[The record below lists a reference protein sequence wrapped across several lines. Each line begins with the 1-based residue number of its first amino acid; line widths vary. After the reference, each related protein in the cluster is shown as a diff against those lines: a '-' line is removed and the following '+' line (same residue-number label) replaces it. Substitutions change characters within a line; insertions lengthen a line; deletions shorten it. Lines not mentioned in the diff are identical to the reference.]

1 MEDLDE
7 EIGFQSETIPF
18 TLNSPPTR
26 GGLRIGVTSRTGGAS
41 PSLSVPG
48 DWANNPVST
57 VSNSLLESWVAEQSQ
72 RFDKLQRQLEQIP
85 SLSDTS
91 LDDLADKLEDI
102 DFHTAALSNI
112 LDLVV
117 SAANSLDELED
128 IRCQDE
134 ISYHGIE
141 LESLQ
146 LKRWPLLHAL
156 WFHMMMITDPDSI
169 YYSPRIGRDVWP
181 TSF

>member
-1 MEDLDE
+1 MDDLDE
-7 EIGFQSETIPF
+7 ELMFQSETIC
-18 TLNSPPTR
+18 N
-26 GGLRIGVTSRTGGAS
+26 
-41 PSLSVPG
+41 
-48 DWANNPVST
+48 D
-57 VSNSLLESWVAEQSQ
+57 LLESWVAEQSQ
-72 RFDKLQRQLEQIP
+72 RFTKLQRQLEKIP

-91 LDDLADKLEDI
+91 LDDLADKLVDI

-117 SAANSLDELED
+117 GTGSPSGVGLELSIDGIQSQDDVATPVGDESTENL
-128 IRCQDE
+128 
-134 ISYHGIE
+134 S
-141 LESLQ
+141 
-146 LKRWPLLHAL
+146 LKRWPLLYAL